1 MNDDKL
7 RGELAGLF
15 RLGAKPPKGPKVTLT
30 AEQFES
36 LISRLQSLKEEIEA
50 NNEKLKEALKERD

>member
-1 MNDDKL
+1 MSDERL
-7 RGELAGLF
+7 RPELISLF
-15 RLGAKPPKGPKVTLT
+15 RQGTKPGKPKVTLT
-30 AEQFES
+30 DEQFES